1 MTMNSKIEILKRIA
15 AAQAPQHPYPDLDF
29 PRQKFSD
36 KRIQFQETAANAG
49 CQTVL
54 LHPQD
59 DPNRLIREL
68 FPGPRTI
75 VSPLP
80 EIIAQIRPD
89 EIEDPRE
96 LDGVEIAVV
105 AGKFGVA
112 ENGAVWLPQENWH
125 KALYFAPEHL
135 IVLLSGSAI
144 VDTMQDAVECEWF
157 DPDADFGCF
166 MSGPSKTADI
176 EQALVQGVHGPL
188 SLTIILR

>member
-1 MTMNSKIEILKRIA
+1 MNSKIEILKRIA
-15 AAQAPQHPYPDLDF
+15 AAHAPQYPYPDLNF
-29 PRQKFSD
+29 PRQKFANAQ
-36 KRIQFQETAANAG
+36 IQFQESAANAG

-68 FPGPRTI
+68 FPDARTI
-75 VSPLP
+75 ASSLP
-80 EIIAQIRPD
+80 EIAAQIRPD

-112 ENGAVWLPQENWH
+112 ENGAVWLPQENRH

-135 IVLLSGSAI
+135 IILLSSAAI
-144 VDTMQDAVECEWF
+144 VNTMQDAVECEWF
-157 DPDADFGCF
+157 DPDTDFGCF

-176 EQALVQGVHGPL
+176 EQALVVGVHGPL
-188 SLTIILR
+188 SLTVILK